1 MFVFLLF
8 VSKHSCFWIKLYLP
22 WFKFLLEELSVNFVQ
37 CRRDKINSSKSLAKP
52 EKMLRI
58 FMESNLA
65 QIEEFNLLFMYAS
78 LTSKNCIVT
87 LFFNLDIWTLFS
99 SFLLL
104 RINLVIWNFFF
115 VRKCSSKARI
125 LKMLP
130 ISVLWYYGG
139 DNVMKQFNI
148 LV

>member
-1 MFVFLLF
+1 MFLLF
-8 VSKHSCFWIKLYLP
+8 VSEHSCFWIKLYLP
-22 WFKFLLEELSVNFVQ
+22 WFKFFLEELSVNFFQ
-37 CRRDKINSSKSLAKP
+37 RRRDKINSSKSLAKP
-52 EKMLRI
+52 EKMQGF
-58 FMESNLA
+58 FMERNLA
-65 QIEEFNLLFMYAS
+65 QIEEFNLLFMCAS

-87 LFFNLDIWTLFS
+87 LFYNLDIWTLFS

-104 RINLVIWNFFF
+104 RINLVIWIFFF

-139 DNVMKQFNI
+139 DTMVKIM
-148 LV
+148 